1 MTSTTKRT
9 TRYTDVAELLAQGKS
24 VELAPS
30 GTSMWPTLIP
40 GRDRVQIVPR
50 QDAPRSGDIVLY
62 RRPLE
67 SPLGQGGRLV
77 LHRLVRNDAQG
88 LWLRGDNQFDLEGPL
103 PPDSALGVM
112 TARVREGKVLSCD
125 APAWRAW
132 GIAWGAA
139 LPLRKLVR
147 SIRQRSRPSTTHG
160 EGQN

>member
-1 MTSTTKRT
+1 MTFTTKQT
-9 TRYTDVAELLAQGKS
+9 AQPTDVAELLTQGKS
-24 VELAPS
+24 VELEPS

-40 GRDRVQIVPR
+40 GRDRVQIVPL

-125 APAWRAW
+125 ALAWRAW
-132 GIAWGAA
+132 SITWSAV
-139 LPLRKLVR
+139 LPLRKIVR
-147 SIRQRSRPSTTHG
+147 RMRAKG
-160 EGQN
+160 